1 MKSFKAVLVLLALLA
16 LIPCTGSLAQAPA
29 PTPAVATATPVP
41 ASTAEFLATL
51 SAPRTVD
58 QALPAPQFLATTCT
72 SSAQCPSG
80 QLCCYPCGIDG
91 CSFTCMKPMNGHCP
105 RFP

>member
-1 MKSFKAVLVLLALLA
+1 MKTSAMALVFLALLA
-16 LIPCTGSLAQAPA
+16 LCTPSMAATA
-29 PTPAVATATPVP
+29 PTPAVTAPAQAP

-51 SAPRTVD
+51 ATPDTVA
-58 QALPAPQFLATTCT
+58 QGLTPAPQFVTTCT
-72 SSAQCPSG
+72 SSSQCPTG
-80 QLCCYPCGIDG
+80 QLCCYPCSIDG

>member
-1 MKSFKAVLVLLALLA
+1 MKTSATLLVLLALLA
-16 LIPCTGSLAQAPA
+16 LIPCTSMAQTPA
-29 PTPAVATATPVP
+29 PTPAVANTTPVP

-51 SAPRTVD
+51 STTPDIATNLP
-58 QALPAPQFLATTCT
+58 PAPQFLTTCT
-72 SSAQCPSG
+72 SSAQCPAG